1 MADHGKVLRV
11 FYFEKVCRWTEL
23 REGFISHPKP
33 PIPLEIV
40 LMLVIRKDAK
50 LKWCEVHQGE
60 KVGQQSL
67 IKMKVS
73 DESFNVYLEYF
84 KLSISSWKVQIWN
97 LELDI
102 QGFMLD
108 IQKHLLSD
116 NQKSRSVPVNP
127 FPTMYNQIYMIFSI
141 SDIHKIQDIFLQGK
155 ISVCC
160 IKFKIFFL
168 VFFLESVC

>member
-1 MADHGKVLRV
+1 
-11 FYFEKVCRWTEL
+11 
-23 REGFISHPKP
+23 
-33 PIPLEIV
+33 
-40 LMLVIRKDAK
+40 MLVIRKDAK

-116 NQKSRSVPVNP
+116 N
-127 FPTMYNQIYMIFSI
+127 
-141 SDIHKIQDIFLQGK
+141 
-155 ISVCC
+155 
-160 IKFKIFFL
+160 
-168 VFFLESVC
+168 